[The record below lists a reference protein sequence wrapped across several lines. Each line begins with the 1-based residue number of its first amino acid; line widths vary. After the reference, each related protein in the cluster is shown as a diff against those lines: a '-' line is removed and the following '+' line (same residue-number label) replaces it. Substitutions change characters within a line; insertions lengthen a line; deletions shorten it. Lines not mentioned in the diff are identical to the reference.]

1 MISTFIVCRMRWQ
14 LVDGTLTHSN
24 FLPGNYIYFFT
35 GASQIYLLT
44 DYVAADIIHNLG
56 LSILLHY
63 LILPSLLLL
72 FYFIVI
78 VRYQWIHNI
87 YKFWCLSL
95 RGGANFPKI
104 AWWCNWDRTGSG
116 GGWGGISFPLF
127 PSSFSSFCF
136 SFFTSSFF
144 FLCSLSA

>member
-1 MISTFIVCRMRWQ
+1 MRWQ

-116 GGWGGISFPLF
+116 GGGVEYLFRFSLLPFPLSVF
-127 PSSFSSFCF
+127 LFSHLP
-136 SFFTSSFF
+136 SFFSARFLLKSWTS
-144 FLCSLSA
+144 